1 MLRRFSHWLV
11 VCALVFSIGA
21 HWALLQSV
29 AWIGMAVSYAHN
41 STLSEALV
49 KTFDGQHPCKLC
61 KAVEEGKKSERKQTP
76 QKPINKLDLFCLP
89 SSLALK
95 GPPFLPIPTACAS
108 AIFAPG
114 EPPPYPPPR
123 QTSG

>member
-1 MLRRFSHWLV
+1 
-11 VCALVFSIGA
+11 
-21 HWALLQSV
+21 
-29 AWIGMAVSYAHN
+29 MAVSYAQN

-76 QKPINKLDLFCLP
+76 EKPINKLDLFCLP
-89 SSLALK
+89 SSMALRV
-95 GPPFLPIPTACAS
+95 PNFLPIPTACPG
-108 AIFAPG
+108 AIVAPG

-123 QTSG
+123 PTPG